1 MKNYPEIFSIF
12 LSLNKI
18 SQKWTNYFDVYTQ
31 YLSPYINKPCNLLEI
46 GVENG
51 GSLDLWNQYLGA
63 SCNIYAIDI
72 NPSVLNHQ
80 YSFPVDIFIGDQA
93 DPTFLEELKEK
104 TPPFDIII
112 DDGGHQMDQ
121 QINSLLYLF
130 PHLKSPGVY
139 IVEDTHT
146 SYWKNFGGGLY
157 NPNSFIEKS
166 KLLIDLLNRQH
177 FPLEPTSLE
186 TIFKDLHSIQFLNSL
201 VVFEKRDYQ
210 SSKVIFNLH

>member
-1 MKNYPEIFSIF
+1 MLSIF
-12 LSLNKI
+12 LSLTKI

-31 YLSPYINKPCNLLEI
+31 YLSPYINKSCNLLEI

-51 GSLDLWNQYLGA
+51 GSLDLWNQYLGS

-80 YSFPVDIFIGDQA
+80 YSFPVNITIGDQA
-93 DPTFLEELKEK
+93 DPLFLEKFIEK

-112 DDGGHQMDQ
+112 DDGGHMMNQ

-130 PHLKSPGVY
+130 PHLKSPGIY
-139 IVEDTHT
+139 IIEDTHT
-146 SYWKNFGGGLY
+146 SYWNNYGGGLY
-157 NPNSFIEKS
+157 NSNSFIEKS

-177 FPLEPTSLE
+177 FSLSPTNLEIT
-186 TIFKDLHSIQFLNSL
+186 FRDLHSIQFLNSL
-201 VVFEKRDYQ
+201 VIFEKKTYQ
-210 SSKVIFNLH
+210 ESKTIYNHH